1 MTDYLKL
8 KIPSKERLDVQIL
21 DGTPA
26 YKIVQIITAKVRE
39 VTTDKVLYTFKLY
52 DVDDKGKLTLL
63 ETNDSEPKF
72 KKERKGAVQ

>member
-1 MTDYLKL
+1 MTEYLKL

-21 DGTPA
+21 DGTSA
-26 YKIVQIITAKVRE
+26 HKIVQIITAKVRE
-39 VTTDKVLYTFKLY
+39 VRTDKVLYTFKLY

>member
-1 MTDYLKL
+1 MTDYTKL

-21 DGTPA
+21 DGTCA
-26 YKIVQIITAKVRE
+26 HEIVQIITAKVRE
-39 VTTDKVLYTFKLY
+39 VRTDKVLYTFKLY

-72 KKERKGAVQ
+72 KKERRAAAQ

>member
-1 MTDYLKL
+1 MTDYSKL

-26 YKIVQIITAKVRE
+26 HKIVQIITAKVRE

>member
-1 MTDYLKL
+1 MTDYTKL

-26 YKIVQIITAKVRE
+26 HKIVQVITAKVRE
-39 VTTDKVLYTFKLY
+39 VRTDKVLYTFKLY

-72 KKERKGAVQ
+72 KKERRATVQ

>member
-26 YKIVQIITAKVRE
+26 HKIVQIITAKVRE

-72 KKERKGAVQ
+72 KKERKGATQ

>member
-8 KIPSKERLDVQIL
+8 KIHSKERLDVQIL

-26 YKIVQIITAKVRE
+26 HKIVQIITAKVRE

>member
-26 YKIVQIITAKVRE
+26 HEIVQIITAKVRE
-39 VTTDKVLYTFKLY
+39 VRTDKVLYTFKLY

>member
-26 YKIVQIITAKVRE
+26 HKIVQIITAKVRE

-63 ETNDSEPKF
+63 ESNDSEPKF

>member
-1 MTDYLKL
+1 MTDYTKL

-26 YKIVQIITAKVRE
+26 HEIVQIITAKVRE
-39 VTTDKVLYTFKLY
+39 VRTDKVLYTFKLY

-72 KKERKGAVQ
+72 KKERKGAAQ

>member
-26 YKIVQIITAKVRE
+26 HKIVQIITAKVRE

-72 KKERKGAVQ
+72 KKERKGAAQ

>member
-1 MTDYLKL
+1 MTDYTKL

-26 YKIVQIITAKVRE
+26 HKIVQVITAKVRE
-39 VTTDKVLYTFKLY
+39 VRTDKVLYTFKLY

>member
-1 MTDYLKL
+1 MTDYTKL

-21 DGTPA
+21 DGTSA
-26 YKIVQIITAKVRE
+26 HEIVQIITAKVRE
-39 VTTDKVLYTFKLY
+39 VRTDKVLYTFKLY

-72 KKERKGAVQ
+72 KKERKGAAQ

>member
-1 MTDYLKL
+1 MTDYTKL

-26 YKIVQIITAKVRE
+26 HKIVQVITAKVRE
-39 VTTDKVLYTFKLY
+39 VRTDKVLYTFKLY

-72 KKERKGAVQ
+72 KKERKGAAQ

>member
-1 MTDYLKL
+1 MTDYTKL

-21 DGTPA
+21 NGTPA
-26 YKIVQIITAKVRE
+26 HKIVQIITAKVRE

>member
-1 MTDYLKL
+1 MTDYTKL

-21 DGTPA
+21 DGTSA
-26 YKIVQIITAKVRE
+26 HEIVQIITAKVRE
-39 VTTDKVLYTFKLY
+39 VRTDKVLYTFKLY
-52 DVDDKGKLTLL
+52 EVDDKGKLTLL